1 MKFYGWQGGEIA
13 REFGTCAHCWSQNG
27 QPTRTYYGAH
37 GALLSVTQ
45 PRWENSLGEM
55 DTCVCMAESLHC
67 SPETITTLLI
77 GYTQIQNTSL
87 REKFMTEIIQSW
99 VAISARTSLFFFL
112 YNFITNVEH
121 WGPNTKQRN
130 TPSWLHC
137 VIFHFLSLTGLSKQ
151 PFSFSSS
158 QQSPLK
164 WANNPPE
171 EKKF

>member
-99 VAISARTSLFFFL
+99 VTISARTSLFFFC
-112 YNFITNVEH
+112 IT
-121 WGPNTKQRN
+121 
-130 TPSWLHC
+130 
-137 VIFHFLSLTGLSKQ
+137 LSLMWSIEVQTQSKETPLLGCTVLFSISLAWQGYQNNHSVFHPLS
-151 PFSFSSS
+151 
-158 QQSPLK
+158 SPL
-164 WANNPPE
+164 
-171 EKKF
+171 

>member
-1 MKFYGWQGGEIA
+1 MNFYGWQGEEIA
-13 REFGTCAHCWSQNG
+13 REFGTRAYCCSQNG
-27 QPTRTYYGAH
+27 QPTRTYYIAH
-37 GALLSVTQ
+37 GALLNVMWQ

-55 DTCVCMAESLHC
+55 DTCVCIAESLHC

-99 VAISARTSLFFFL
+99 VAISARTSLFL

-158 QQSPLK
+158 QQSPVK

-171 EKKF
+171 GKKF